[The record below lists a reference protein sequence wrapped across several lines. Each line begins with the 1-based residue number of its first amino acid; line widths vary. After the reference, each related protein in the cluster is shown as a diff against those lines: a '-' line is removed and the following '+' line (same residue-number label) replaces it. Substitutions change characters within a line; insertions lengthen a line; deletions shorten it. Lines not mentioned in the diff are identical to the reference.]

1 MFFFLVY
8 RKVYSATLEI
18 FPGLYMFMS
27 SFSLFIAGLIN
38 SYLYTQRHRMNL
50 KDEGDQ
56 QRQQQQEQHE
66 MSLGDSIL

>member
-1 MFFFLVY
+1 
-8 RKVYSATLEI
+8 
-18 FPGLYMFMS
+18 MFMS
-27 SFSLFIAGLIN
+27 SFSLHIAGLIN
-38 SYLYTQRHRMNL
+38 LYLYTQRHRMNL